1 MRAKILDAWPLGNEG
16 EFEQVVCGIGV
27 VTGARSLLMVPAQ
40 SWLLHP
46 LLLLPRSSPSHRHPL
61 PVRIMRVRFLIPI
74 LAAALV
80 ASCSTSEG
88 PVAPAPTASVES
100 PDLLLKGVLTEPTT
114 VTGLKRTTPL
124 ATSVS
129 ASAYIGPLG
138 GVISVPGTGLTVVV
152 PALALPSKQLITI
165 TALAGSDVAYE
176 FAPHGLKFPVPLVA
190 TQKLSNTDAGTGLI
204 DPKLLF
210 VGYFADQTQPNLV
223 TELLNVSISAG
234 TAVFPI
240 WHFSGYIVAS
250 GRE

>member
-1 MRAKILDAWPLGNEG
+1 M
-16 EFEQVVCGIGV
+16 
-27 VTGARSLLMVPAQ
+27 
-40 SWLLHP
+40 
-46 LLLLPRSSPSHRHPL
+46 
-61 PVRIMRVRFLIPI
+61 
-74 LAAALV
+74 LAAALL

-88 PVAPAPTASVES
+88 PVAPAPTAAPSS
-100 PDLLLKGVLTEPTT
+100 APDLLLKGILTEPTT
-114 VTGLKRTTPL
+114 VTSLKRTTPL

-138 GVISVPGTGLTVVV
+138 GAISVPGTGLSVVI
-152 PALALPSKQLITI
+152 PPLALSSRQLITI
-165 TALAGSDVAYE
+165 TALPGSDVAYE

-190 TQKLSNTDAGTGLI
+190 TQKLNNTDAGTGLL

-210 VGYFADQTQPNLV
+210 VGYFADGTKPNLV
-223 TELLNVSISAG
+223 SELLNVSISAG

>member
-1 MRAKILDAWPLGNEG
+1 MR
-16 EFEQVVCGIGV
+16 
-27 VTGARSLLMVPAQ
+27 S
-40 SWLLHP
+40 
-46 LLLLPRSSPSHRHPL
+46 
-61 PVRIMRVRFLIPI
+61 RFLIPM
-74 LAAALV
+74 LAAALL

-88 PVAPAPTASVES
+88 PVAPAPASTAAASAPE
-100 PDLLLKGVLTEPTT
+100 LLLKGIITEPTA

-138 GVISVPGTGLTVVV
+138 GAILVPGTGLTVVV
-152 PALALPSKQLITI
+152 PPLALSSKQLITI
-165 TALAGSDVAYE
+165 TALPGSAVAYE

-190 TQKLSNTDAGTGLI
+190 TQKLSSTDAGTGLL

-210 VGYFADQTQPNLV
+210 VGYFADQTQPNIV
-223 TELLNVSISAG
+223 SELLNVGVSAG

>member
-1 MRAKILDAWPLGNEG
+1 MR
-16 EFEQVVCGIGV
+16 
-27 VTGARSLLMVPAQ
+27 S
-40 SWLLHP
+40 
-46 LLLLPRSSPSHRHPL
+46 
-61 PVRIMRVRFLIPI
+61 RFLIPM
-74 LAAALV
+74 LAAALL

-88 PVAPAPTASVES
+88 PVAPPPASTAAPSSAPE
-100 PDLLLKGVLTEPTT
+100 LLLKGIVTEPIA
-114 VTGLKRTTPL
+114 VTSLKRTTPL

-138 GVISVPGTGLTVVV
+138 GAISVPGTGLTVVV
-152 PALALPSKQLITI
+152 PPLALSSRQLITI
-165 TALAGSDVAYE
+165 TALPGSAVAYE

-190 TQKLSNTDAGTGLI
+190 TQKLNNTDAGTGLL

-210 VGYFADQTQPNLV
+210 VGYFADQTQPNIV
-223 TELLNVSISAG
+223 SELLNVGISLG